1 MHNLKISL
9 DPAMILDFIDQN
21 KSRYEDELK
30 AFLRIPSISTSPEHT
45 SEVRHCAEFVA
56 DELKRIGLQNVGIY
70 ETAGHPVVFGERLDG
85 GAGAPTVLFYGHYDV
100 QPVDPLD
107 LWTNPPFEP
116 TIKGDNIYARGSVDD
131 KGQVWL
137 QLKAIEAHL
146 RTNGALP
153 VNVKVMIE
161 GEEEIG
167 SPNLDKFL
175 TDHKDLLAC
184 DTVLVSD
191 TPMFGYDQPSLCY
204 GLRGLC
210 YMQVEMTGP
219 NRDLHSGFF
228 GGAVENPINAL
239 AVMISKLKDEKGKI
253 LIDGFYDNVV
263 AITDRERAEF
273 AKLPYDRKAFMA
285 DLETDATPGE
295 EGYSELER
303 MWARPTLDCNGI
315 WGGFQGEG
323 AKTVLPSKAYAKI
336 SMRLVPGQS
345 PEEIAKKFEAYI
357 NKIKPAGVK
366 VNVIDL
372 HGGMPA
378 MTPIDSRGMT
388 AARKALHE
396 VFGKEPFLTREGGS
410 IPIVNSFSSILGA
423 PTVLMGFGLPDQD
436 AHSPNEKM
444 NLNNFHRGI
453 KCGALF
459 FEYMK

>member
-1 MHNLKISL
+1 
-9 DPAMILDFIDQN
+9 MILDFIDQN
-21 KSRYEDELK
+21 KSRYEEELK
-30 AFLRIPSISTSPEHT
+30 AFLRIPSISTSPEHKD
-45 SEVRHCAEFVA
+45 EVRRCAQFVA

-70 ETAGHPVVFGERLDG
+70 ETPGHPVVYGERLDV

-100 QPVDPLD
+100 QPVDPLN

-175 TDHKDLLAC
+175 SDHRELLAC

-210 YMQVEMTGP
+210 YMQVEVVGP

-263 AITDRERAEF
+263 AITDHERTEF

-295 EGYSELER
+295 EGYTELER

-345 PEEIAKKFEAYI
+345 PEEIAKKFEAFI
-357 NKIKPAGVK
+357 MKIKPAGVK

-378 MTPIDSRGMT
+378 MTPIDSHGMT
-388 AARKALHE
+388 AARKAMHE

-459 FEYMK
+459 FEYMKA

>member
-1 MHNLKISL
+1 MTN
-9 DPAMILDFIDQN
+9 ILAFIDSN
-21 KSRYEDELK
+21 KARYEDELK
-30 AFLRIPSISTSPEHT
+30 AFLRIPSISTSPEHNAET
-45 SEVRHCAEFVA
+45 RRCAEFVR
-56 DELKRIGLQNVGIY
+56 DELVRMGLNKVGIY
-70 ETAGHPVVFGERLDG
+70 ETAGHPVVYGERLD
-85 GAGAPTVLFYGHYDV
+85 AGNDAHTVLFYGHYDV
-100 QPVDPLD
+100 QPVDPID

-131 KGQVWL
+131 KGQVWM

-146 RTNGALP
+146 STSGAMP

-175 TDHKDLLAC
+175 SDHKEMLSC

-210 YMQVEMTGP
+210 YMQVEVTGP

-239 AVMISKLKDEKGKI
+239 AVMISKLKDEKGRI
-253 LIDGFYDNVV
+253 LIDGFYDNVNP
-263 AITDRERAEF
+263 ISEIERAEF
-273 AKLPYDRKAFMA
+273 SRLPYDRNAFMK

-295 EGYSELER
+295 EGYTELER

-315 WGGFQGEG
+315 WGGFTGEG

-336 SMRLVPGQS
+336 SMRLVPNQT
-345 PEEIAKKFEAYI
+345 PDEIAKKFEAFF
-357 NKIKPAGVK
+357 NTIKPVGVTIK
-366 VNVIDL
+366 VIDL

-378 MTPIDSRGMT
+378 MTPIDSDGMK
-388 AARKALHE
+388 AATKALAE
-396 VFGKEPFLTREGGS
+396 VFGKQPFLTREGGS
-410 IPIVNSFSSILGA
+410 IPIVNSFASILGA
-423 PTVLMGFGLPDQD
+423 PTVLMGFGLPDQN
-436 AHSPNEKM
+436 AHSPDEKM
-444 NLNNFHRGI
+444 NLNNFHRGV

-459 FEYMK
+459 YENLK

>member
-1 MHNLKISL
+1 
-9 DPAMILDFIDQN
+9 MILDFIDQN

-30 AFLRIPSISTSPEHT
+30 AFLRIPSISTSPEHKG
-45 SEVRHCAEFVA
+45 EVRRCAEFVS

-70 ETAGHPVVFGERLDG
+70 ETAGHPVVYGERLDG

-100 QPVDPLD
+100 QPVDPLN

-175 TDHKDLLAC
+175 ADHKDLLAC

-210 YMQVEMTGP
+210 YMQVEVTGP

-228 GGAVENPINAL
+228 GGAVANPINAL
-239 AVMISKLKDEKGKI
+239 GVMISKLKDEKGKI

-303 MWARPTLDCNGI
+303 MWTRPTLDCNGI

-323 AKTVLPSKAYAKI
+323 AKTVLPSKAHAKI

-345 PEEIAKKFEAYI
+345 PEEIAKKFEAFI
-357 NKIKPAGVK
+357 MKIKPAGVK

-388 AARKALHE
+388 AARKAMHE

-459 FEYMK
+459 FEYMKA